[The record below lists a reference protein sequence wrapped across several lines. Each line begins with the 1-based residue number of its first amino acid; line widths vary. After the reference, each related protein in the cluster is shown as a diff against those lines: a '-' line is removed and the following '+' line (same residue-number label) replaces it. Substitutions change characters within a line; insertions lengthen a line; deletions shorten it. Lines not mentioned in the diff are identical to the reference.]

1 MENLFTKK
9 QKLVLSAIKN
19 LTHKLGRSPTLD
31 EVRESLDYGSVSAV
45 QRHTDALKEKGY
57 LDNNRDL
64 VLPDSVATAQIPLV
78 GNVAAGTPFL
88 AVENIEAYIAYDPT
102 SLKGSPDDYFFLR
115 AVGNSMNNAS
125 VSGQS
130 IDDGDYVLVKKNTTA
145 DFGERIVALIGDDAT
160 IKKLD
165 KKDNHVVLTPET
177 TDSKN
182 KPIFILNEEDFLIQG
197 VVVGVIKE
205 KGT

>member
-1 MENLFTKK
+1 
-9 QKLVLSAIKN
+9 
-19 LTHKLGRSPTLD
+19 
-31 EVRESLDYGSVSAV
+31 
-45 QRHTDALKEKGY
+45 
-57 LDNNRDL
+57 
-64 VLPDSVATAQIPLV
+64 
-78 GNVAAGTPFL
+78 
-88 AVENIEAYIAYDPT
+88 
-102 SLKGSPDDYFFLR
+102 
-115 AVGNSMNNAS
+115 
-125 VSGQS
+125 
-130 IDDGDYVLVKKNTTA
+130 
-145 DFGERIVALIGDDAT
+145 VALIGDDAT